1 MNTTVLGMLVTQLV
15 VVLIGPLL
23 LALWIRRRYGA
34 AWSSL
39 GWGALTFPLSQLLR
53 IPLLLG
59 TAALVNP
66 YAEKW
71 DAELL
76 FWVNF
81 VVLTL
86 TSGLFEEGARY
97 IILRWAAK
105 GVREWKEGLFYG
117 VGHGGIEAILLV
129 GGAAISNIV
138 LLATA
143 DTLLAQMGQMAP
155 AQAAAVSAQI
165 DAVGSLTWL
174 LIGLSLWERVI
185 AVALHIGL
193 ALLVLLG
200 VVRQNFRLVLGAMLI
215 HAAFN
220 GVALL
225 VLRYTDALTVEVVL
239 TVVAL
244 LPLYLI
250 WRLRPVLDSAAGGIG
265 RHRY

>member
-15 VVLIGPLL
+15 VVLVGPLL

-81 VVLTL
+81 VILTL

-105 GVREWKEGLFYG
+105 GVRDWKEGLFYG
-117 VGHGGIEAILLV
+117 VGHGGIEAILIV
-129 GGAAISNIV
+129 GGTAISNLV
-138 LLATA
+138 LLATV
-143 DTLLAQMGQMAP
+143 DLVRSQMGQMAP
-155 AQAAAVSAQI
+155 DQAAAVSAQI
-165 DAVGSLTWL
+165 DAVGSITWL

-193 ALLVLLG
+193 SLLVLLG

-225 VLRYTDALTVEVVL
+225 VVRYFDMVTTEVAL

-250 WRLRPVLDSAAGGIG
+250 WRLRPALDSAAEA
-265 RHRY
+265 